1 MVTTRRF
8 YSFAIAGLCLGL
20 LVAGCGR
27 KAGLETPGAPTVAE
41 TTAVD
46 PAVVAATAAQVDE
59 EEKKTFFLDPLIGAN
74 KSEDLD
80 ATTELTT
87 Q

>member
-20 LVAGCGR
+20 LVSGCGR
-27 KAGLETPGAPTVAE
+27 KAGLETPGAPSVAE

-46 PAVVAATAAQVDE
+46 PAVVAATAPQVE
-59 EEKKTFFLDPLIGAN
+59 EEETKTFFLDPLIGAN
-74 KSEDLD
+74 KPEDTE
-80 ATTELTT
+80 TTELIA